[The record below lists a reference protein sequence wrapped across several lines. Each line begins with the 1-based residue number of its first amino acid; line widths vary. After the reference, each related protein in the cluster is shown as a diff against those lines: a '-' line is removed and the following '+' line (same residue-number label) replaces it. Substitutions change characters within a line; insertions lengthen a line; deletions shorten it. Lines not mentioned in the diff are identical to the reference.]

1 MSHFT
6 ITKAAPSDFQDIHA
20 IINDG
25 AQAYKNTIPPD
36 RYHEPYMPEKELQDQ
51 ISDGVEFW
59 KYTEDDH
66 S

>member
-25 AQAYKNTIPPD
+25 AQAYKNTIPTD

-51 ISDGVEFW
+51 ISGVEFW

-66 S
+66 I